1 MFATRT
7 EQQPMQ
13 SNAAG
18 LGYFGPFDGIR
29 GIGMIMVLL
38 AHLSYA
44 SFSSFAVAVDMF
56 FVISGFLITTL
67 LLEEHDRSARIDMGN
82 FFWRRAFRLFPML
95 YATLIATVLGA
106 WASGHRDLL
115 DRAVND
121 AASAAFYVYHVVH
134 PVGIEIE
141 TSRFPE
147 HRPLIQLWSLSVEE
161 HFYLIAAFMTLFV
174 VRRNLAKPL
183 IGLFLGGWA
192 FIAVARLTGH
202 VGPRFAWY
210 QRPDSLMI
218 GTALA
223 YVHALLPAQL
233 SESGQRAL
241 RAAGAVAVAVLGITI
256 LVGTKLV
263 PYRLQR
269 QFSPYDG
276 TSRLTDDWYW
286 GRFGFSIANL
296 CLGILVLT
304 MVRNRDWI
312 VNRFLSLRGFRAIG
326 VRSYC
331 LYLLHVP
338 LAVVLFETFAEINPD
353 TGDFAPSAGLAGGY
367 LVALVVLTEVCHRFI
382 EQPMIAY
389 GKRFVK
395 RRRTRSTATA

>member
-7 EQQPMQ
+7 QQPTLR
-13 SNAAG
+13 SNADR

-29 GIGMIMVLL
+29 GIGMVMVLL

-67 LLEEHDRSARIDMGN
+67 LLEEHDRSEGINMAS

-95 YATLIATVLGA
+95 YTTLAATVLGA
-106 WASGHRDLL
+106 WASGHRDLF
-115 DRAVND
+115 DRALND
-121 AASAAFYVYHVVH
+121 ALAAAFYVYHVVH

-141 TSRFPE
+141 TSSFPE

-174 VRRNLAKPL
+174 VRRSLAKPL
-183 IGLFLGGWA
+183 IALFLAGWA

-223 YVHALLPAQL
+223 YIHALLPRQL
-233 SESGQRAL
+233 GDPAQRAL
-241 RAAGAVAVAVLGITI
+241 RAAGAVAVVVLGVTI

-263 PYRLQR
+263 PLRIHR

-276 TSRLTDDWYW
+276 TSQLTDAWYW

-296 CLGILVLT
+296 CLGVLVLA
-304 MVRNRDWI
+304 MVRNREWI
-312 VNRFLSLRGFRAIG
+312 LNRFLSLRAFREIG

-353 TGDFAPSAGLAGGY
+353 TGDFAPSGGLAVTY
-367 LVALVVLTEVCHRFI
+367 LIALVVLTELCHRFI

-389 GKRFVK
+389 GKRFVN
-395 RRRTRSTATA
+395 RRAARSTVDA

>member
-7 EQQPMQ
+7 QQRPLQ
-13 SNAAG
+13 SSADR
-18 LGYFGPFDGIR
+18 LGYFAPFDGIR
-29 GIGMIMVLL
+29 GIGMVMVLF
-38 AHLSYA
+38 AHLSY
-44 SFSSFAVAVDMF
+44 STFSSFAVAVDMF

-67 LLEEHDRSARIDMGN
+67 LLEEHDRAESIDMAN
-82 FFWRRAFRLFPML
+82 FYWRRAFRLFPML
-95 YATLIATVLGA
+95 YATLVATVLGA
-106 WASGHRDLL
+106 WASGHRDLF

-121 AASAAFYVYHVVH
+121 ALAAAFYVYHVVH
-134 PVGIEIE
+134 PVGIEIQ
-141 TSRFPE
+141 TSSFPE

-183 IGLFLGGWA
+183 IGLFLAGWA

-218 GTALA
+218 GTAMA
-223 YVHALLPAQL
+223 YLHAILPRQL
-233 SESGQRAL
+233 GESADRAL
-241 RAAGAVAVAVLGITI
+241 RAAATIAVAVMGITV

-263 PYRLQR
+263 PLRIHR

-276 TSRLTDDWYW
+276 TSQLTDDWYW
-286 GRFGFSIANL
+286 GRFGFSISNL
-296 CLGILVLT
+296 CLGVLVLA
-304 MVRNRDWI
+304 MVRNREWFF
-312 VNRFLSLRGFRAIG
+312 NRFLSLRAFRAIG

-331 LYLLHVP
+331 IYLLHVP
-338 LAVVLFETFAEINPD
+338 LAVILFETFAEINPD
-353 TGDFAPSAGLAGGY
+353 TGDFAPSAGLAGFY
-367 LVALVVLTEVCHRFI
+367 LVALVVLTELCHRYL

-395 RRRTRSTATA
+395 RRSDRATVDA